1 MSDEMDAELQG
12 FEIDLR
18 YAVTQLT
25 PLLSD
30 ARVSGVT
37 HDRVSRALDALERL
51 APLITQAARLD
62 VAEWN
67 TPVAE
72 IAPSVDV
79 DLVLQAVHGIMIAEN
94 KIEKNSGTSRYHR
107 KLLCEIYAWALT
119 IHDEIDRVTTEA
131 LCNARACEHCDKCG
145 SILRSKTLEK

>member
-1 MSDEMDAELQG
+1 MNKEKRVEES
-12 FEIDLR
+12 IR

-30 ARVSGVT
+30 ARVTGVT

-51 APLITQAARLD
+51 APLLTRPARLD
-62 VAEWN
+62 LAEWK

-72 IAPSVDV
+72 IAPSIDV
-79 DLVLQAVHGIMIAEN
+79 DLVLQAVHGVMIAEA
-94 KIEKNSGTSRYHR
+94 KIERTTGTSRYHR

-131 LCNARACEHCDKCG
+131 LCNARACQHCDKCG